1 MADSKFPLA
10 ASGHVTTGAVR
21 SCDGRGT
28 RVRRP
33 PYPTLYDGKTEVII
47 RGSDACLAERQ
58 KEYIAVMKAARQ
70 EARIF
75 QTKIQNEQ
83 VRTIIPAPDKRRY
96 YIRELSM

>member
-33 PYPTLYDGKTEVII
+33 PHSALYDGKTEAII
-47 RGSDACLAERQ
+47 RESDACLAERQ
-58 KEYIAVMKAARQ
+58 KKHIITMKAARQ

-75 QTKIQNEQ
+75 QTKYRMN
-83 VRTIIPAPDKRRY
+83 R
-96 YIRELSM
+96 